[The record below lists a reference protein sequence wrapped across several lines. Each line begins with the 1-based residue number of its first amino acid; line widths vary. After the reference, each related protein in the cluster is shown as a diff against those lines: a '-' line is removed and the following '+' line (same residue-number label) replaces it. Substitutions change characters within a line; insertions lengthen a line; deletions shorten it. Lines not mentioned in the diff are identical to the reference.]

1 MTDKEV
7 RIPDLGGADSV
18 DVIEICVKVG
28 DRIQKE
34 DSLIV
39 VESDKATI
47 EVPAPFDGEVSKL
60 IVNVGDSIGEGDL
73 MLMLAVECDDSGT
86 PASTDPESVQEV
98 NVESNEVANTT
109 ANTSANITANI
120 TTPDATK
127 TSAVQTTET
136 CIKTILVP
144 DIGGSENVEVI
155 ELNIAVGDTVAIE
168 DTTVVL
174 ETDKATM
181 EVPCPEEGTVKELLV
196 SVGDK
201 VSEGS
206 ELFRLE
212 VTVSVDTA
220 NTDASNVDGNVT
232 SGNAS
237 SNQDVKAAP
246 EMKKESPAPAAPV
259 LTTSTKTVHAGPA
272 VRRLSRELGVDLAKV
287 VATGPKNRI
296 LKDDVFGF
304 VKQTMTD
311 KSQVVVA
318 EGTGL
323 PVLPK
328 IDFSKFGEIEE
339 QALSR
344 INKVSASNL
353 HRSWVNIPH
362 VTQFDEAD
370 VTELEVFRKAEAGA
384 YKEQGIK
391 LTLLA
396 FMVKACAKAL
406 KAFPRFNSSLSQDGE
421 TLIMKQYCHIGIAV
435 DTPNGLVVP
444 VIRDADKKSIL
455 DIAEDMQILSA
466 KARDKKLSPND
477 MQGGC
482 FSISSLG
489 GIGGTAF
496 TPIVNWPEVAILGLS
511 RSQMK
516 PVYQQDEFVPR
527 LMLPMSLSYDH
538 RVIDG
543 AQAARFTRYLADQI
557 SDIRRLLL

>member
-1 MTDKEV
+1 VTDKEV
-7 RIPDLGGADSV
+7 RIPDLGGAESV

-28 DRIQKE
+28 DRVEKE

-47 EVPAPFDGEVSKL
+47 EIPAPFSGEVSKL
-60 IVNVGDSIGEGDL
+60 AVNVGDSVGEGDP
-73 MLMLAVECDDSGT
+73 MLVLTVGNVDSGESNT
-86 PASTDPESVQEV
+86 VALSTEPAVSESVQEV
-98 NVESNEVANTT
+98 SADTNV
-109 ANTSANITANI
+109 NTSTAHV
-120 TTPDATK
+120 A
-127 TSAVQTTET
+127 QTTQA

-155 ELNIAVGDTVAIE
+155 EINIAVGDVVAID

-181 EVPCPEEGTVKELLV
+181 EVPCSDAGTVKELLI

-212 VTVSVDTA
+212 AVVSVDA
-220 NTDASNVDGNVT
+220 GNTDASNVAGNVT
-232 SGNAS
+232 SNNVVS
-237 SNQDVKAAP
+237 SQEEKAASGV
-246 EMKKESPAPAAPV
+246 KKQTQAQTQAGPSI
-259 LTTSTKTVHAGPA
+259 STKSTKAVHAGPA
-272 VRRLSRELGVDLAKV
+272 VRRLSRELGVNLALV

-304 VKQTMTD
+304 VKQTLTD
-311 KSQVVVA
+311 KSQAVVI
-318 EGTGL
+318 EGSGL
-323 PVLPK
+323 PPLPK
-328 IDFSKFGEIEE
+328 IDFSKFGIVEE

-344 INKVSASNL
+344 INKVSAANL

-370 VTELEVFRKAEAGA
+370 VSELEVFRKSEAGA

-406 KAFPRFNSSLSQDGE
+406 KAFPRFNSSLSQDGN

-455 DIAEDMQILSA
+455 DIAEDMQMLSA

-516 PVYQQDEFVPR
+516 PVYLQEEFVPR

>member
-7 RIPDLGGADSV
+7 RIPDLGGAESV

-28 DRIQKE
+28 DRVQKE

-47 EVPAPFDGEVSKL
+47 EIPAPFDGEVSKL
-60 IVNVGDSIGEGDL
+60 TVKDGDSVAEGDL
-73 MLMLAVECDDSGT
+73 MLMLTVVSADPGVTGT
-86 PASTDPESVQEV
+86 VVSEVAPALEQEA
-98 NVESNEVANTT
+98 NVESNVAAPEV
-109 ANTSANITANI
+109 
-120 TTPDATK
+120 TK
-127 TSAVQTTET
+127 TQSIET

-144 DIGGSENVEVI
+144 DIGGSENVEII
-155 ELNIAVGDTVAIE
+155 EINIAVGDIVAVE

-181 EVPCPEEGTVKELLV
+181 EVPCSDAGTVKELLV

-206 ELFRLE
+206 ELLRLE
-212 VTVSVDTA
+212 AVVNVDA
-220 NTDASNVDGNVT
+220 GNDAASNVTSDVTNNVANE
-232 SGNAS
+232 SEAKAEPEVKKQS
-237 SNQDVKAAP
+237 S
-246 EMKKESPAPAAPV
+246 APATNPASTKP
-259 LTTSTKTVHAGPA
+259 TKTVHAGPA
-272 VRRLSRELGVDLAKV
+272 VRRLSRELGVDLAQV
-287 VATGPKNRI
+287 VATGPRGRI
-296 LKDDVFGF
+296 LKDDVFGY
-304 VKQTMTD
+304 VKQAMTD
-311 KSQVVVA
+311 KSQAVVA
-318 EGTGL
+318 EGSGL

-370 VTELEVFRKAEAGA
+370 VTELEVFRKSEAGA
-384 YKEQGIK
+384 YKEEGIK

-421 TLIMKQYCHIGIAV
+421 TLILKQYCHIGIAV

-466 KARDKKLSPND
+466 KARDKKLSLND

-516 PVYQQDEFVPR
+516 PVYLQNEFVPR

>member
-28 DRIQKE
+28 DRVQKE

-60 IVNVGDSIGEGDL
+60 IVNVGDSVGEGDL
-73 MLMLAVECDDSGT
+73 MLMLAVERTDSET

-98 NVESNEVANTT
+98 SVESNEVANT
-109 ANTSANITANI
+109 SANI

-127 TSAVQTTET
+127 TSAVQTTQT

-155 ELNIAVGDTVAIE
+155 ELNITVGDTVAIE

-212 VTVSVDTA
+212 VTVSVDVA
-220 NTDASNVDGNVT
+220 NTDASNVGGNGT
-232 SGNAS
+232 SGNTS
-237 SNQDVKAAP
+237 SNQDVKVAP
-246 EMKKESPAPAAPV
+246 ETKKEPQAPAASV
-259 LTTSTKTVHAGPA
+259 LTASTKTVHAGPA
-272 VRRLSRELGVDLAKV
+272 VRRLSRELAVDLAKV

-318 EGTGL
+318 EGSGL

-384 YKEQGIK
+384 YKDQGIK

-455 DIAEDMQILSA
+455 DIAEDMQVLSA

-543 AQAARFTRYLADQI
+543 AQAARFTRYLSGQI